1 MFFVVKKLAVLRAL
15 ARRPPLCPSV
25 FSVFLCVLRNLR
37 FPHVG
42 SPLPSAIF
50 GYAVAAGD
58 SPGFNLRGSSK
69 PPNIQASKLPIL
81 RPACASTP
89 PASVPL
95 CLLCVLCVRRNRRF
109 PHAGSLCVP
118 SWFFVDFVIA
128 AQRPASS
135 SPQATARAS
144 TSGAPPSLQTSKLPN
159 FHFER
164 EKQGYYPPVC
174 PKFLTIPPRPTPPR
188 LLPTFRPVI
197 TFYRLTS

>member
-1 MFFVVKKLAVLRAL
+1 MKGVPLHACTVNFNHSGSSACASTPPASV
-15 ARRPPLCPSV
+15 PLCL
-25 FSVFLCVLRNLR
+25 LCVLCVRRNLR
-37 FPHVG
+37 FPHAG

-109 PHAGSLCVP
+109 PHAGSLCVH

-144 TSGAPPSLQTSKLPN
+144 TSGAPLSLQTSKLPN

-164 EKQGYYPPVC
+164 EKQRYYPPVC
-174 PKFLTIPPRPTPPR
+174 PKFLTIPPKADSP
-188 LLPTFRPVI
+188 
-197 TFYRLTS
+197 